1 MSDLRAP
8 FPWFGGKRKAAEMV
22 WERLGDVA
30 NYVEPFF
37 GSGAMLLG
45 RPEGHHWP
53 RTETVNDYDG
63 HLANFW
69 RALQADP
76 DGVAHYADW
85 PVSELDSHA
94 RGGWLFYR
102 PDAREWVERLRS
114 DPDYY
119 DVKSAGWW
127 VWFVCGWIAGLPSV
141 NESQLKRIP
150 GGAVKRQLP
159 HLGTAGMGIHRT
171 GAVSRKLPHLGDAGK
186 GIHRTGAVN
195 RQLPHLGNAG
205 MGIHR
210 VGKGSRGEHLREYF
224 GGLAARLERVRVC
237 CGDWARVTGRSVTTT
252 QGLTGVFLDPPYS
265 HAVRDGGLYSEESG
279 SVAEDVRAWAIANGD
294 NPLFRIVLCGYENEH
309 GDAMP
314 DSWTVV
320 EWKAPKGY
328 ASQRTNGVN
337 DNRKLERIWFSPH
350 CLRPEAEPAL
360 ETNGVLF

>member
-37 GSGAMLLG
+37 GSGAMLLE
-45 RPEGHHWP
+45 RPEEHHWP
-53 RTETVNDYDG
+53 RRETVNDYDG

-76 DGVAHYADW
+76 DGVARYADW

-94 RGGWLFYR
+94 RGDWLFYR

-114 DPDYY
+114 DPDFY

-127 VWFVCGWIAGLPSV
+127 VWFVCGWIGSLPSV

-159 HLGTAGMGIHRT
+159 HLGTAG
-171 GAVSRKLPHLGDAGK
+171 A
-186 GIHRTGAVN
+186 
-195 RQLPHLGNAG
+195 
-205 MGIHR
+205 GIHR
-210 VGKGSRGEHLREYF
+210 VGAVSRQRPHLGTAGVGIHRVGAVSRGEHLREYF

-294 NPLFRIVLCGYENEH
+294 NPLFRIALCGYENEH

-314 DSWTVV
+314 DSWEAV

-337 DNRKLERIWFSPH
+337 ENQKLERIWFSPH
-350 CLRPEAEPAL
+350 CLRPE
-360 ETNGVLF
+360 TDGVLF

>member
-1 MSDLRAP
+1 MTDLRAP

-22 WERLGDVA
+22 WERLGDVG

-37 GSGAMLLG
+37 GSGAMLLE
-45 RPEGHHWP
+45 RPEEHRWP

-76 DGVAHYADW
+76 DGVARYADW

-94 RGGWLFYR
+94 RGDWLFYR

-114 DPDYY
+114 DPDFY

-127 VWFVCGWIAGLPSV
+127 VWFVCGWIGSLPSV

-159 HLGTAGMGIHRT
+159 HLR
-171 GAVSRKLPHLGDAGK
+171 D
-186 GIHRTGAVN
+186 
-195 RQLPHLGNAG
+195 AG

-210 VGKGSRGEHLREYF
+210 VGTVFRKRPHLSDAGVGIHRVGAVSRGEHLREYF

-237 CGDWARVTGRSVTTT
+237 CGDWARVTGGSVTTKH
-252 QGLTGVFLDPPYS
+252 GITGVFLDPPYS

-279 SVAEDVRAWAIANGD
+279 SVAEDVRAWALANGD
-294 NPLFRIVLCGYENEH
+294 NPLFRIALAGYDTEH

-314 DSWTVV
+314 DSWEAV
-320 EWKAPKGY
+320 EWKAAKGY

>member
-37 GSGAMLLG
+37 GSGAMLLE
-45 RPEGHHWP
+45 RPEEHHWP

-94 RGGWLFYR
+94 RGDWLFYR

-127 VWFVCGWIAGLPSV
+127 VWFVCGWIGSLPSV

-150 GGAVKRQLP
+150 GGAVFRQLP
-159 HLGTAGMGIHRT
+159 HLGPGMGIHRT
-171 GAVSRKLPHLGDAGK
+171 GAVSRKRPHLGPGR
-186 GIHRTGAVN
+186 GIHREGAV
-195 RQLPHLGNAG
+195 
-205 MGIHR
+205 
-210 VGKGSRGEHLREYF
+210 SRGEHLREYF
-224 GGLAARLERVRVC
+224 GGLSARLERVRVC

-252 QGLTGVFLDPPYS
+252 HGITGVFLDPPYS

-279 SVAEDVRAWAIANGD
+279 SVAEDVRAWALANGD
-294 NPLFRIVLCGYENEH
+294 NPLFRIAICGYENEH

-337 DNRKLERIWFSPH
+337 ENNKLERIWFSPH

>member
-1 MSDLRAP
+1 MTDLRAP

-22 WERLGDVA
+22 WERLGDVG

-37 GSGAMLLG
+37 GSGAMLLE
-45 RPEGHHWP
+45 RPEEHHWP

-94 RGGWLFYR
+94 RGDWLFYR

-114 DPDYY
+114 DPDFY

-127 VWFVCGWIAGLPSV
+127 VWFVCGWIGSLPSV

-150 GGAVKRQLP
+150 GGAVKRQRPHLGPGKGIHRVGAVSRQLP
-159 HLGTAGMGIHRT
+159 HLGTAGMGIHRV
-171 GAVSRKLPHLGDAGK
+171 GAV
-186 GIHRTGAVN
+186 
-195 RQLPHLGNAG
+195 
-205 MGIHR
+205 
-210 VGKGSRGEHLREYF
+210 SRGEHLREYF
-224 GGLAARLERVRVC
+224 GGLAARLERVRIG
-237 CGDWARVTGRSVTTT
+237 CGDWARVTGGSVTTKF
-252 QGLTGVFLDPPYS
+252 GVTGVFLDPPYS
-265 HAVRDGGLYSEESG
+265 HAVRDSGLYSEESG
-279 SVAEDVRAWAIANGD
+279 SVAEDVRTWALANGD
-294 NPLFRIVLCGYENEH
+294 NPLFRIAICGYENEH

-314 DSWTVV
+314 DSWAAV
-320 EWKAPKGY
+320 EWKAAKGY
-328 ASQRTNGVN
+328 AGQRTNGVN

-350 CLRPEAEPAL
+350 CLRPETEAAL

>member
-22 WERLGDVA
+22 WERLGDVR

-37 GSGAMLLG
+37 GSGAMLLE
-45 RPEGHHWP
+45 RPEEHHWP

-94 RGGWLFYR
+94 RGDWLFYR
-102 PDAREWVERLRS
+102 PDTREWVERLRS
-114 DPDYY
+114 DPDFY

-127 VWFVCGWIAGLPSV
+127 VWFVCGWIGSLPSV

-150 GGAVKRQLP
+150 GGAVWRQRP
-159 HLGTAGMGIHRT
+159 HL
-171 GAVSRKLPHLGDAGK
+171 SD
-186 GIHRTGAVN
+186 
-195 RQLPHLGNAG
+195 AG

-210 VGKGSRGEHLREYF
+210 VGAVSRGEHLREYF
-224 GGLAARLERVRVC
+224 GGLAARLERVRIG
-237 CGDWARVTGRSVTTT
+237 CGDWARVPGRSVTTKF
-252 QGLTGVFLDPPYS
+252 GVTGVFLDPPYS

-279 SVAEDVRAWAIANGD
+279 SVAEDVRTWAIANGD
-294 NPLFRIVLCGYENEH
+294 NPLFRIAICGYENEH

-314 DSWTVV
+314 DSWEAV

-360 ETNGVLF
+360 ETNGWLF

>member
-22 WERLGDVA
+22 WERLGDVK

-37 GSGAMLLG
+37 GSGAMLLE
-45 RPEGHHWP
+45 RPEEHHWP
-53 RTETVNDYDG
+53 RMETVNDYDG

-94 RGGWLFYR
+94 RGDWLFYR

-114 DPDYY
+114 DPDFY

-127 VWFVCGWIAGLPSV
+127 VWFVCGWIGSLPSV

-150 GGAVKRQLP
+150 GGAVSRKRP
-159 HLGTAGMGIHRT
+159 HLG
-171 GAVSRKLPHLGDAGK
+171 P
-186 GIHRTGAVN
+186 
-195 RQLPHLGNAG
+195 G

-210 VGKGSRGEHLREYF
+210 VGTVRRGEHLREYF

-237 CGDWARVTGRSVTTT
+237 CGDWARITGGSVTTKR
-252 QGLTGVFLDPPYS
+252 GLTGVFLDPPYS
-265 HAVRDGGLYSEESG
+265 HAVRDGGLYSEENG
-279 SVAEDVRAWAIANGD
+279 SVAEDVRTWALANGD
-294 NPLFRIVLCGYENEH
+294 NPLFRIALCGYENEH

-314 DSWTVV
+314 DSWTAV

-337 DNRKLERIWFSPH
+337 DNNKLERIWFSPH